1 MDHKTPRNKDHLTFR
16 TDFFAD
22 PSSAAGYAA
31 LMRGV
36 FELDA
41 EARAAA
47 VGQTPAWMPFGYFDR
62 EAGCAAS
69 VEAAAMTMMA
79 DSAKL
84 PVTAIRL
91 AAVDPDWRGLGL
103 FRDLMLAAL
112 AWCEAAAPGPT
123 LLYTAD
129 HALYTRFGFHPV
141 SQFKMSGPAP
151 TSIERRPFRALDPRA
166 PADGALIRRLLATR
180 APVSTRCALMDAA
193 SLFLTNVMDAEDLRL
208 VHVPSLDAII
218 AYEVDE
224 ASLLLVDVVAATI
237 PTMAQILSALPPRPR
252 VTTLFPTDRL
262 DWTGEPV
269 SEDTGLMI
277 RGLLPEAMRTPIML
291 PPTTEF

>member
-22 PSSAAGYAA
+22 PTSAAGYAA
-31 LMRGV
+31 LMRDV
-36 FELDA
+36 FELDV

-47 VGQTPAWMPFGYFDR
+47 VGHTPAWTPFGYFDR
-62 EAGCAAS
+62 KAGCAAS
-69 VEAAAMTMMA
+69 VEAAAMTMMI

-84 PVTAIRL
+84 PITAIRL
-91 AAVDPDWRGLGL
+91 AAVDSDWRGLGL

-112 AWCEAAAPGPT
+112 DWCEAAAPGPT

-129 HALYTRFGFHPV
+129 HALYTRFDFHPV
-141 SQFKMSGPAP
+141 VQFKMSGPAP
-151 TSIERRPFRALDPRA
+151 APLARRATRALDPLA
-166 PADGALIRRLLATR
+166 PANGALIRRLLATR
-180 APVSTRCALMDAA
+180 APVSARCALVDAA
-193 SLFLTNVMDAEDLRL
+193 SLFLTNIIGAEDLRL
-208 VHVPSLDAII
+208 AAIPEFDAIVV
-218 AYEVDE
+218 YEVDE
-224 ASLLLVDVVAATI
+224 ASILLVDVVAATI

-262 DWTGEPV
+262 DWTGEAIR
-269 SEDTGLMI
+269 EETGLML
-277 RGLLPEAMRTPIML
+277 RGRLPEAMRTPFML